1 MRAWGYCYI
10 ENLTW
15 VLLRPNN
22 CVLALPYR
30 YTNTSHLTLY
40 MFRREGTW
48 SREGWGTGQGGL
60 TGVLGPVGQEIEPG
74 RSGCSMEQLWRQ
86 QRAGQ

>member
-22 CVLALPYR
+22 SVLALPYR
-30 YTNTSHLTLY
+30 YAKTSHLTLY
-40 MFRREGTW
+40 MFRREGVCSCSACGCVFGFQWLLLGRCASHLT
-48 SREGWGTGQGGL
+48 SCMFRREGAC
-60 TGVLGPVGQEIEPG
+60 GVPV
-74 RSGCSMEQLWRQ
+74 
-86 QRAGQ
+86 

>member
-22 CVLALPYR
+22 SILALPYR

-40 MFRREGTW
+40 MFRREGAW
-48 SREGWGTGQGGL
+48 VGGAGRQGWVVGG
-60 TGVLGPVGQEIEPG
+60 
-74 RSGCSMEQLWRQ
+74 
-86 QRAGQ
+86 